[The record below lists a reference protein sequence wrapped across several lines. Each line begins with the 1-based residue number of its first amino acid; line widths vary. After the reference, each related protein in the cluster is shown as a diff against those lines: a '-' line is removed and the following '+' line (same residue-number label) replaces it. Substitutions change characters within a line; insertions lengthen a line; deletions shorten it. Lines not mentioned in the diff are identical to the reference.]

1 MPLITGIVLAI
12 VCAAAGMLLA
22 MLWAR
27 GAAATSRA
35 EQVRNAERL
44 SEAEG
49 RIAVAQQKYHDL
61 EALLR
66 KQQEDIHL
74 REQAIVNLR
83 VAESNALAE
92 LKGHNAQIV
101 RLSDELA
108 QARTL
113 NQNLV
118 TEQQRL
124 GSQLASAETALLKE
138 RESANERLDDL
149 RKAREQ
155 LSDQFSKLAND
166 ILERKS
172 QQFTEQNKVSLGH
185 LLDPLKTQ
193 LTDFKG
199 TVERVYVEEG
209 EKRVALSEQVK
220 QLAALNAQLSN
231 DAIGLTNALKG
242 SSKTQGNWGEMVLE
256 RILEAGGLRK
266 GHEYRVQESH
276 TREDGSRVIPDVI
289 LHLPEGKHLVIDA
302 KVSLLDYNDHV
313 NGASDEHREAAGLR
327 HVNSIRTHFKG
338 LSEKDYRSLH
348 TLNTVDFVIMF
359 VPIEPAFM
367 LGISRDPNLW
377 TQAWEKNVLL
387 VSPSTLLFVVRT
399 VSHIWKQEQQRD
411 NVKEIARQGGE
422 LYDKFV
428 GFVSDLSTVGKHLK
442 KTQESY
448 ELTVG
453 KLASGKGN
461 LINRAERLRKMGLKV
476 SKQLPNELV
485 QTAAESTGSDV
496 DELTEEAGDLDLL
509 DGDGMAQSSQT
520 QTSLLDL
527 AASSNED
534 VKDVVR

>member
-1 MPLITGIVLAI
+1 MSLVTGIVLAI

-27 GAAATSRA
+27 AAAAASRA
-35 EQVRNAERL
+35 GQVRDAERL
-44 SEAEG
+44 AEAE
-49 RIAVAQQKYHDL
+49 
-61 EALLR
+61 LR
-66 KQQEDIHL
+66 LTAAKQLQQELETKLLVRDQDVFARDRTIGD
-74 REQAIVNLR
+74 LR
-83 VAESNALAE
+83 VAEANALAE
-92 LKGHNAQIV
+92 AKGLSAQVV
-101 RLSDELA
+101 RLQTELA
-108 QARTL
+108 EMRTVRE
-113 NQNLV
+113 NLL

-124 GSQLASAETALLKE
+124 GSQLAGAETALRKE
-138 RESANERLDDL
+138 RESAAERLDDL

-166 ILERKS
+166 ILEKKS
-172 QQFTEQNKVSLGH
+172 QQFTEQNKASLGH

-266 GHEYRVQESH
+266 GHEYRVQENH

-313 NGASDEHREAAGLR
+313 NGATDEHREAAGLR
-327 HVNSIRTHFKG
+327 HVNSIRNHFKA

-348 TLNTVDFVIMF
+348 ALNTVDFVIMF
-359 VPIEPAFM
+359 VPVEPAFM
-367 LGISRDPNLW
+367 LGIGRDSNLW

-399 VSHIWKQEQQRD
+399 VSHIWKQEQQQL
-411 NVKEIARQGGE
+411 NVKKIVSKGGE
-422 LYDKFV
+422 LYDKFSAFV
-428 GFVSDLSTVGKHLK
+428 GDLNKLGEQLNRAK
-442 KTQESY
+442 ESY
-448 ELTVG
+448 DAAFN
-453 KLASGKGN
+453 KLSSGRGN
-461 LINRAERLRKMGLKV
+461 LINQATALYKLKV
-476 SKQLPNELV
+476 PTKKQLPKDLV
-485 QTAAESTGSDV
+485 ESAAESAG
-496 DELTEEAGDLDLL
+496 EALEDAGEDKGGPTLL
-509 DGDGMAQSSQT
+509 DGSGNALSLQPQPG
-520 QTSLLDL
+520 LLDL
-527 AASSNED
+527 AAAGSEAAED
-534 VKDVVR
+534 GVQ

>member
-22 MLWAR
+22 MLWGR

-35 EQVRNAERL
+35 EQMRTAERL

-49 RIAVAQQKYHDL
+49 RIAVAQQKHHDL

-66 KQQEDIHL
+66 VREQEVHL
-74 REQAIVNLR
+74 RDQAIVNLR

-327 HVNSIRTHFKG
+327 HVHSIRTHFKG

-485 QTAAESTGSDV
+485 QTAAESTGADV
-496 DELTEEAGDLDLL
+496 DELTGEPGDLDLL